1 MKIEALMT
9 RDVATCGSE
18 DRLSDAARIMWEHDC
33 GSVPV
38 VADDGRVVA
47 MITDRDVCMAAWTKG
62 CTLHE
67 IPVKEAMSSGVVSCH
82 QADSIESAEE
92 LMRLYGVR
100 RLPVVDSDGHLVGLL
115 SLADIAGEARRETG
129 RLWRDVESLGVALT
143 LAGVS
148 RPRCEP
154 RHDGEAT
161 LLAEMSEMTLEPFRR
176 IETLQVE
183 VRSAE

>member
-1 MKIEALMT
+1 
-9 RDVATCGSE
+9 
-18 DRLSDAARIMWEHDC
+18 
-33 GSVPV
+33 
-38 VADDGRVVA
+38 
-47 MITDRDVCMAAWTKG
+47 
-62 CTLHE
+62 
-67 IPVKEAMSSGVVSCH
+67 
-82 QADSIESAEE
+82 
-92 LMRLYGVR
+92 
-100 RLPVVDSDGHLVGLL
+100 VVDSDGHLVGLL